1 MIQTKIVK
9 DEAKDQPR
17 DQGTATMKTKIGKL
31 KQIKRAG
38 TKNTENDRPIEWKDP
53 KDSKK
58 GTMAFEARDQL
69 KK

>member
-38 TKNTENDRPIEWKDP
+38 TKNTENDRPIE
-53 KDSKK
+53 
-58 GTMAFEARDQL
+58 
-69 KK
+69 